1 MILIRLK
8 LGFVQISI
16 ISAMLELL
24 NNLQVDDFFVLLTIS
39 GFGYSSYR
47 FDQPLKNVK
56 KAFTVIN
63 TEKRNSVSVP
73 IKF

>member
-1 MILIRLK
+1 
-8 LGFVQISI
+8 
-16 ISAMLELL
+16 MLELL